1 MLLRAL
7 ISNKMEKHLDG
18 LQLIVPGRCS
28 AALSEFVYHIYCVRK
43 LRSFFK
49 DIDRQAEAEKIWD
62 FSYAENHSISVAC
75 TSPQTL
81 RPVQLTEDSEARLH
95 LEDIA

>member
-1 MLLRAL
+1 MLLRAR

-28 AALSEFVYHIYCVRK
+28 AALGEVVHHIYCVRK

-49 DIDRQAEAEKIWD
+49 DIDRQAYAEKIWD
-62 FSYAENHSISVAC
+62 FSYAENNSISVAC
-75 TSPQTL
+75 TSPETL
-81 RPVQLTEDSEARLH
+81 RPV
-95 LEDIA
+95 